1 MEDYYDLVTGEA
13 KAAKAVTI
21 PGHSFVWLMTTFNKP
36 FVKKQHPRID
46 RKA

>member
-1 MEDYYDLVTGEA
+1 MTLSREEA

-21 PGHSFVWLMTTFNKP
+21 PGHSFVWLMTTFIKP